1 MEIKTVLLII
11 LAAIV
16 ALTVVVYQ
24 YFYKNSKKGQLKVI
38 LAGLRF
44 IALFSALLLL
54 VNPKFTK
61 QDYFLEKANLILLVD
76 DSESI
81 LEATDKNTITDK
93 VNKVVADEKL
103 NNRFEIQQ
111 YAFGTKLQQVDSLN
125 FEWKN
130 TDIEKALSTTD
141 EIFANNTNAIVL
153 FTDGN
158 QTLGRDYAFTS
169 LSGDLSVYPVIVGD
183 TTTYED
189 ISIGLVNSNTYAF
202 LKNKFP
208 VEATVFYNG
217 TKSIS
222 KTLTIAVNGELVH
235 RERLTFG
242 ANENSKTVTKLIEAK
257 SIGVKSIK
265 IEMEPLDNEKNK
277 FNNSKQTAVEVIDEK
292 TNVAIISDMSH
303 PDIGALKKSI
313 ETNEQRSV
321 SILKPTV
328 AEDRLATVD
337 LFILYQPNHK
347 FKSVYDFIAKSKSN
361 SFTICGTK
369 TNWGFLNQAQEN
381 FFKENYNQNEEIL
394 PVLNSAFGVFGL
406 GNFEVKDFPPLENN
420 FGSIELK
427 KNGETI
433 LYQKIKGIELDNPL
447 FSIFVEGKQKE
458 AILFGENIWK
468 WRVQSYRNDQNF
480 ENFDDFIGKLM
491 VYLSSNDQRSR
502 LELDFPLIFANTSV
516 ARIRAS
522 YFDESY
528 SFDSDANIKI
538 TVKDSAND
546 FSRES
551 PMLLK
556 RSFFEV
562 DLSDLEAG
570 DYVFTVT
577 VEGENLKRSG
587 SFKILDFNPEKQ
599 MISANYNKLQRL
611 AINTNGKVY
620 FPEDI
625 DLLISDLSKSEQY
638 TPIQKSKQN
647 VVSLID
653 FKVLLGLIVLALSLE
668 WFIRKYNGLI

>member
-16 ALTVVVYQ
+16 AFTVVFYQ
-24 YFYKNSKKGQLKVI
+24 YFYKNSKKGSLKI
-38 LAGLRF
+38 LLASFRF

-54 VNPKFTK
+54 INPKFTK
-61 QDYFLEKANLILLVD
+61 QDYFLEKANLVLLVD
-76 DSESI
+76 DTESI
-81 LEATDKNTITDK
+81 LEGAEQSEIAEKVSRIVTDG
-93 VNKVVADEKL
+93 KL
-103 NNRFEIQQ
+103 NERFSVQQ
-111 YAFGTKLQQVDSLN
+111 YAFGTKLQQVDSFS
-125 FEWKN
+125 FESRN
-130 TDIEKALSTTD
+130 TDIETALATTD
-141 EIFANNTNAIVL
+141 EIFANSTSAVVL

-158 QTLGRDYAFTS
+158 QTLGRDYVYTN
-169 LSGDLSVYPVIVGD
+169 LSDDLSVYPIIVGD
-183 TTTYED
+183 TTAYED

-208 VEATVFYNG
+208 VEATVLYNG
-217 TKSIS
+217 TGNIS

-235 RERLTFG
+235 RERLTFS
-242 ANENSKTVTKLIEAK
+242 ANQNSKTVTELIEAK

-265 IEMEPLDNEKNK
+265 VEIESLDNEKNK

-292 TNVAIISDMSH
+292 TNVAIVSDMLH
-303 PDIGALKKSI
+303 PDIGTLKKSI

-328 AEDRLATVD
+328 ASDRLEDFD

-361 SFTICGTK
+361 SFTICGK
-369 TNWGFLNQAQEN
+369 QTNWGFLNRIQQS
-381 FFKENYNQNEEIL
+381 FFKENFNQSEEIL
-394 PVLNSAFGVFGL
+394 PLLNNAFSIFGL
-406 GNFEVKDFPPLENN
+406 GDFDVNDFPPLENN
-420 FGSIELK
+420 LGSIEIK
-427 KNGETI
+427 KDGEAI
-433 LYQKIKGIELDNPL
+433 LFQKIKGVELDAPL

-458 AILFGENIWK
+458 AVLFGENIWK
-468 WRVQSYRNDQNF
+468 WRAQSYRNHQNF
-480 ENFDDFIGKLM
+480 ENFDDFISKLM
-491 VYLSSNDQRSR
+491 VYLNSTNQRSR
-502 LELDFPLIFANTSV
+502 LELDFPLVFPNSSE

-528 SFDSDANIKI
+528 GFDSDADIAIN
-538 TVKDSAND
+538 VKSSENN

-556 RSFFEV
+556 GSFFEV

-570 DYVFTVT
+570 DYTFTVT
-577 VEGENLKRSG
+577 VKGDLKRSG

-599 MISANYNKLQRL
+599 MIAANYGKLQRL
-611 AINTNGKVY
+611 ADETNGKVY
-620 FPEDI
+620 FPDDI
-625 DLLISDLSKSEQY
+625 DLLISDLSELEQY